1 MSLTPGLLA
10 QGLLV
15 LASGSR
21 SRKMLLAAAGV
32 EFIADP
38 ADLDED
44 AIMAELATRG
54 ADAIKLASE
63 LAGQKALTVS
73 RRHPGRLV
81 LGGDSV
87 IALGGSFLGKCASM
101 DEARTLLMRLATREH
116 LLVSAAALARDGA
129 LLWTHASPCR
139 MSMRS
144 LSRNFLDHYLAL
156 EGPAILS
163 SVGCYRFEGRGAQ
176 LFDRVEGDYF
186 SVLGLPLLPV
196 LAELRKEGVLEQ

>member
-1 MSLTPGLLA
+1 MSLAPTP
-10 QGLLV
+10 LV
-15 LASGSR
+15 LASASA
-21 SRKMLLAAAGV
+21 SRKKLLTAAGV
-32 EFIADP
+32 AFIADP

-44 AIMAELATRG
+44 ALLAKLRGLG
-54 ADAIKLASE
+54 ADAVKVACE
-63 LAGQKALTVS
+63 LAGQKALSVS

-87 IALGGSFLGKCASM
+87 IAFGGAFLGKCASM
-101 DEARTLLMRLATREH
+101 AQARALLHKLSAKEH
-116 LLVSAAALARDGA
+116 LLVSAAALARDGD
-129 LLWTHASPCR
+129 LLWTHASPCL

-144 LSRNFLDHYLAL
+144 LSHKFLDDYVAQ

-163 SVGCYRFEGRGAQ
+163 SVGCYHFEGRGAQ
-176 LFDRVEGDYF
+176 LFDKVEGDYF